1 MSQIA
6 RIKLRVSFGEFLYL
20 GRPPTLNNHLEKQ
33 VAEGYGGA
41 PGNDQDPK
49 IYQNGLDEIHN

>member
-33 VAEGYGGA
+33 VAKGYGGA
-41 PGNDQDPK
+41 PRKDQDTQ
-49 IYQNGLDEIHN
+49 IHQNGLDQVHN